1 MTKQLYDYQN
11 DENLDLFVLIKA
23 ADVRVAKNGKKFIA
37 FVFQDRSGE
46 ISGKFWDA
54 GQQDIA
60 QYQTGKVVHLTGKRE
75 LYQGKPQIK
84 IFKLHI
90 AKAGEPQQ
98 PEQFLPKAPVD
109 QTTLQDEINQAIF
122 TITKPSW
129 NRVVRWLLKQHQDT
143 FFTYPAAKTNHHAF
157 EGGLAYHTVSML
169 HLAKA
174 ICDEYPDIDRALV
187 YAGVIL
193 HDMGKTIELS
203 GPVATQYTLAGNL
216 IGHIVLIDEGIVQ
229 ACTALDI
236 DLASEDMVL
245 LRHVVLAHHGKH
257 EYGSPVEPQLL
268 EAEVL
273 HHIDDL
279 DASIQMLRGHLQHTT
294 PGDFSDRI
302 FGMDGRHFYAPQQP
316 DQPEA

>member
-122 TITKPSW
+122 TITP
-129 NRVVRWLLKQHQDT
+129 
-143 FFTYPAAKTNHHAF
+143 
-157 EGGLAYHTVSML
+157 
-169 HLAKA
+169 
-174 ICDEYPDIDRALV
+174 
-187 YAGVIL
+187 
-193 HDMGKTIELS
+193 
-203 GPVATQYTLAGNL
+203 GPVTFPFEVYGLTRHDGQCQRIMGLLFAVSSHNL
-216 IGHIVLIDEGIVQ
+216 QFRFLRRFTELLINRIILEHQQ
-229 ACTALDI
+229 AVDQRIAPTPRPAL
-236 DLASEDMVL
+236 
-245 LRHVVLAHHGKH
+245 HV
-257 EYGSPVEPQLL
+257 
-268 EAEVL
+268 
-273 HHIDDL
+273 
-279 DASIQMLRGHLQHTT
+279 R
-294 PGDFSDRI
+294 
-302 FGMDGRHFYAPQQP
+302 
-316 DQPEA
+316 